1 MRKLILYVVFVI
13 IAGVWP
19 CMAAPAAAQSLPP
32 DTAAALAQ
40 EPPLNQADI
49 DAFILYGP
57 TLIRASRTNDVDA
70 GAAALASAGWSVIRS
85 SYVVSKISN
94 GYAISVQPQMARAML
109 ESASM
114 PDVLIPTATEQELI
128 KQNMSALDAVF
139 GALTPSRP

>member
-1 MRKLILYVVFVI
+1 MRKLILYAVIAVV
-13 IAGVWP
+13 AGVWP

-40 EPPLNQADI
+40 EPSLTQADI

-70 GAAALASAGWSVIRS
+70 ADTALASAGWSTIHG

-109 ESASM
+109 ESAGM
-114 PDVLIPTATEQELI
+114 PDVLTPTAAELKLI
-128 KQNMSALDAVF
+128 KQNLSALNVIF
-139 GALTPSRP
+139 GTLTTSRP